1 MLTGSRIVTR
11 HHIELPYHPARDHAV
26 MCNNNAIL
34 VAAWYPATALHIHSW
49 SGQRLQTLTRQQLG
63 IQEDDRIHAA
73 AYNDRRQTLQL
84 ATGNRTSMRVD
95 RLYSCSVSHST
106 SPYTHLSHTNTQ
118 TSHTTP
124 VHSITHPSLM
134 SLECTCTFDV
144 AVVRQA

>member
-11 HHIELPYHPARDHAV
+11 HHIKLPYLPALRHAV
-26 MCNNNAIL
+26 MCNNHAIL
-34 VAAWYPATALHIHSW
+34 VAARYPAALHIHSW
-49 SGQRLQTLTRQQLG
+49 SGQHLQTLTHQQLG
-63 IQEDDRIHAA
+63 IQEDDEIWAA

-84 ATGNRTSMRVD
+84 ATGDRYSGRVD

-106 SPYTHLSHTNTQ
+106 SPYTHPSRTNTH

-134 SLECTCTFDV
+134 SVECTCTFDV